1 MMRISQYIRKILLLA
16 ALLLPFEA
24 QAAEITA
31 IDFSGNVIGQVIS
44 TGLVISPDGA
54 NIGIITADSL
64 IVNQS
69 GNIIGGVVPQGIAI
83 GMDNRLLGK
92 IHTDGV
98 VRSLSGK
105 TVGKVLPNGLVLDD
119 SSQVIGAVLYP
130 GIIYSPKGDAIGRL
144 TGGGE
149 YTKLEGQRIGFVS
162 ANGYAYRKTGDDY
175 VLDGRL
181 MSSKMVVSI
190 DGKFLGSIAPT
201 GHIIDFSGKEIG
213 KIHANGYAYNAAG
226 QIIGS
231 VIATSYAFD
240 QVGKYIGTVSYNGE
254 VKRGEQVVAYY
265 RADGNLVRSNGDVV
279 GFAVNIAAT
288 ANDNNGRYLGYIT
301 PGGNIERAGQVVG
314 RIGAKGY
321 IYDSENNKIGEIVK
335 TGPIYDA
342 MARLK
347 GQSMRNGR
355 IISLGGNDI
364 GYSRGD
370 YAFDMNGTLIGGVS
384 GDMIAV
390 DNKQKV
396 LSMVNIDSTLS
407 AAPQGTR
414 ISPFGYLFN
423 SDNKVV
429 GGGFRLS
436 AIYGLG
442 GLLYSH
448 ISPNGDLYRQS
459 TGTQLSASGI
469 LFDKKGYVGSLVN
482 PLYALN
488 FENQPLGKF
497 ANGNLILDK
506 SGGVA
511 YKIIPGGYAV
521 AIKDAS
527 SGSVSPIDG
536 FANNKIIALNTGGD
550 LIGYANSNGNII
562 NLNGNISGQ
571 VIYNDYI
578 MDNNRIVNGRLIPFA
593 SVVNDKCAVIG
604 VVNGK
609 GDIINNRDVII
620 GRLLP
625 NGQAISDV
633 GSYIGYAVFDKGL
646 IDFDGNFVGT
656 VNEGLGVDMSGKQIG
671 CVNRNGLISAENQ
684 SLRYGVITPMPVIN
698 FDNNIIGHV
707 LANGQ
712 VYDEKDNELGYM
724 QPNGNVVTKSKKVL
738 GNVMRYQVAYTN
750 SNRFLGMVNHQGFVI
765 DDKGNAVG
773 RVNFDGSVVNQEGNI
788 GYALNDF
795 YVYDENFVTYGYL
808 TKDGTVLSMV
818 GSKLGQIDRGF
829 VVDRSGEVVARG
841 NRDYIVRDAAGNPV
855 GYLNMDG
862 TVIDFEGQNAG
873 YLAEG
878 GSIRNSDGDE
888 IAIATPY
895 QYYVFVRS
903 EAKRD
908 QEDGR
913 IGRKRAQIVDDDRR
927 SSKQKD
933 NISETKVKRQKLGNR
948 VVGIALSPDGDVIG
962 NIYDDDTVY
971 DENGEL
977 VGYKR
982 PDGVIVDKN
991 YNEIG
996 VAEMK
1001 NANPNDMFMPVN
1013 AYGTGNPYGI
1023 GEKPSNVGAGGGYG
1037 QGERYDPARAQALNF
1052 YQKQRRDSIPSRLTG
1067 LGATN
1072 GTANYSPSSFTGF
1085 EEDGWP
1091 GQNRAVSS
1099 WRVDM
1104 SEMILEDKG
1113 IPAVLARS
1121 VYATEGFSSSIPV
1134 TAIVERNVYAEEGR
1148 NVIIPAGSRVIGRIS
1163 GGGLNAITGG
1173 AVKVGITWTRLIR
1186 PDGSQ
1191 FLFSNAQTADAQGR
1205 AGAIGYLDQQLL
1217 KRYSLPLVTT
1227 ALQTA
1232 ANWLM
1237 ASGGDTT
1244 TTTTAFGSTTTQ
1256 DARSEAIRDGRKEF
1270 NDRMREI
1277 LDDII
1282 RDKARIRSVTYVP
1295 AGTRIIIY
1303 PNQDLWLNS
1312 RERTEKGLGGS
1323 TGSRGPGLIN
1333 DRDVEAQAAGAG
1345 AGGAGGGSVTYN
1357 GGYQENIQPASAPI
1371 SPASRTPTPPPPS
1384 VNQNPAG
1391 YTPPPSDQPVP
1402 SIDSG
1407 DAGDVPELL

>member
-54 NIGIITADSL
+54 NIGMITADSL

-69 GNIIGGVVPQGIAI
+69 GNVIGGVVPQGIAI

-92 IHTDGV
+92 IHNDGV
-98 VRSLSGK
+98 VRSLSGR

-119 SSQVIGAVLYP
+119 GSQVIGAVLYP
-130 GIIYSPKGDAIGRL
+130 GLIYSPKGDAVGRL

-162 ANGYAYRKTGDDY
+162 ANGYAYRKSGDDY

-201 GHIIDFSGKEIG
+201 GHIIDFSGKSIG
-213 KIHANGYAYNAAG
+213 KIHANGYAYNGAG

-231 VIATSYAFD
+231 VIATGYAFD
-240 QVGKYIGTVSYNGE
+240 QVGKYIGIVSYNGE
-254 VKRGEQVVAYY
+254 VKRGDQVVAYY

-288 ANDNNGRYLGYIT
+288 ANDNNGRYLGYVV
-301 PGGNIERAGQVVG
+301 PGGNIARAGQIVG
-314 RIGAKGY
+314 RVGAKGY
-321 IYDSENNKIGEIVK
+321 IYDTENNKIGEIVK
-335 TGPIYDA
+335 VGPIYDA

-355 IISLGGNDI
+355 IISLGGNEI
-364 GYSRGD
+364 GYTRGQ
-370 YAFDMNGTLIGGVS
+370 YAYDMNGTLVGGIS
-384 GDMIAV
+384 SDMIAV
-390 DNKQKV
+390 DDKQKV
-396 LSMVNIDSTLS
+396 LSVSNVDASFSTS
-407 AAPQGTR
+407 AQGNR
-414 ISPFGYLFN
+414 ISPFGYVFN

-429 GGGFRLS
+429 GGGFRIS

-442 GLLYSH
+442 GTLYSH
-448 ISPNGDLYRQS
+448 ISPNGDLYRQA
-459 TGTQLSASGI
+459 TDTQLTSAGI
-469 LFDKKGYVGSLVN
+469 LLDKKGFVGSVVN
-482 PLYALN
+482 PLYALD
-488 FENQPLGKF
+488 FQSQSLGRF
-497 ANGNLILDK
+497 ANGNLLLDRT
-506 SGGVA
+506 GGVSS
-511 YKIIPGGYAV
+511 KIIPGGYGV
-521 AIKDAS
+521 ATKDAS
-527 SGSVSPIDG
+527 SASVSPIDG
-536 FANNKIIALNTGGD
+536 FGSNKVIALNTGGD
-550 LIGYANSNGNII
+550 LIGYADSNGNVM
-562 NLNGNISGQ
+562 NLGGNIAGQ
-571 VIYNDYI
+571 VIYNDYVV
-578 MDNNRIVNGRLIPFA
+578 DNNHIVNGKLIPFA
-593 SVVNDKCAVIG
+593 PVVNDKCTVIG

-633 GSYIGYAVFDKGL
+633 GSYIGYALFDKGL

-656 VNEGLGVDMSGKQIG
+656 VNNGYGVDFNGKQLG
-671 CVNRNGLISAENQ
+671 CINRNGMITAEDK
-684 SLRYGVITPMPVIN
+684 SLRYGVITPTAVIG
-698 FDNNIIGHV
+698 FDNKIIGHV

-712 VYDEKDNELGYM
+712 VFDGEDKDLGYM
-724 QPNGNVVTKSKKVL
+724 EPTGNVVTKSKKVL
-738 GNVMRYQVAYTN
+738 GNVMRYQVAYSN
-750 SNRFLGMVNHQGFVI
+750 DNRFLGMVNHLGEIVN
-765 DDKGNAVG
+765 DKGKVIG
-773 RVNFDGSVVNQEGNI
+773 RVNFDGSVSNQDGNI
-788 GYALNDF
+788 GYALYDF
-795 YVYDENFVTYGYL
+795 YVYDENFATYGYL

-829 VVDRSGEVVARG
+829 VLDRGRQVVARG
-841 NRDYIVRDAAGNPV
+841 NRDYIVRDASNNPV
-855 GYLNMDG
+855 GRLNMDG
-862 TVIDFEGQNAG
+862 TVIDFEGQNVG

-888 IAIATPY
+888 IAVATPY
-895 QYYVFVRS
+895 QYYTHIQQ
-903 EAKRD
+903 EAAPT
-908 QEDGR
+908 QEEDSR
-913 IGRKRAQIVDDDRR
+913 IGRRHAQIVDAEKP
-927 SSKQKD
+927 SVEQKE
-933 NISETKVKRQKLGNR
+933 NVSETRVKRQKLGNR
-948 VVGIALSPDGDVIG
+948 VVGIALSPDGDYFGDV
-962 NIYDDDTVY
+962 YDDDVVR
-971 DENGEL
+971 DADGNPI
-977 VGYKR
+977 GYVR
-982 PDGVIVDKN
+982 PDGIVVDKN

-1001 NANPNDMFMPVN
+1001 RTNPNDMFMPAN
-1013 AYGTGNPYGI
+1013 AFGTGNPYGI

-1052 YQKQRRDSIPSRLTG
+1052 FQKKRRDAMPNQLTG
-1067 LGATN
+1067 LGSTS
-1072 GTANYSPSSFTGF
+1072 GTANYSPSSFTGY
-1085 EEDGWP
+1085 EEDDWP
-1091 GQNRAVSS
+1091 NNTNQRAISS

-1121 VYATEGFSSSIPV
+1121 VYASEGFSTNIPV

-1163 GGGLNAITGG
+1163 GSGANATNGG
-1173 AVKVGITWTRLIR
+1173 AVKIGIVWNRLIR

-1191 FLFSNAQTADAQGR
+1191 FVFSNNAQTADAQGR
-1205 AGAIGYLDQQLL
+1205 SGAIGYLDQQLL
-1217 KRYSLPLVTT
+1217 KKYSLPLVTT

-1237 ASGGDTT
+1237 ASGGTT
-1244 TTTTAFGSTTTQ
+1244 TTTTSNGTTTTTQ
-1256 DARSEAIRDGRKEF
+1256 DARSAAISDGRKEF
-1270 NDRMREI
+1270 NDRMKEI
-1277 LDDII
+1277 LDEII
-1282 RDKARIRSVTYVP
+1282 QEKAKIRAVTYIP

-1312 RERTEKGLGGS
+1312 RARSERSGNSQNAG
-1323 TGSRGPGLIN
+1323 RGPGLIN
-1333 DRDVEAQAAGAG
+1333 DADAEAQGGAG
-1345 AGGAGGGSVTYN
+1345 AGGSTVTYD
-1357 GGYQENIQPASAPI
+1357 GGYQGNIQPATAPTRAPSSAP
-1371 SPASRTPTPPPPS
+1371 SPN

-1391 YTPPPSDQPVP
+1391 YTPPASNQPVP

>member
-1 MMRISQYIRKILLLA
+1 MKRIGRYIRKILLSA
-16 ALLLPFEA
+16 ALLLPFEV

-31 IDFSGNVIGQVIS
+31 IDFSGNIIGQVIS

-54 NIGIITADSL
+54 NIGMITADSL

-92 IHTDGV
+92 IHNDGM

-119 SSQVIGAVLYP
+119 SSQIVGSVLYP
-130 GIIYSPKGDAIGRL
+130 GLIYSPKGDAVGRL

-201 GHIIDFSGKEIG
+201 GHIIDFGGKSIG
-213 KIHANGYAYNAAG
+213 KIHANGYAYSDAG

-231 VIATSYAFD
+231 VIATGYAFD
-240 QVGKYIGTVSYNGE
+240 QVGKYIGIVSYNGE
-254 VKRGEQVVAYY
+254 VKRGGQVVAYY
-265 RADGNLVRSNGDVV
+265 RSDGNLVRSNGDVV
-279 GFAVNIAAT
+279 GFAINIAAT
-288 ANDNNGRYLGYIT
+288 ANDNNGNYLGYIV
-301 PGGNIERAGQVVG
+301 PGGNIVRAGQVVG
-314 RIGAKGY
+314 RVGAKGY
-321 IYDSENNKIGEIVK
+321 VYDNANNKIGEIIKV
-335 TGPIYDA
+335 GPIYDA

-347 GQSMRNGR
+347 GQSLRNGR

-364 GYSRGD
+364 GYTRGQ

-384 GDMIAV
+384 DNMIAV
-390 DNKQKV
+390 DDKQKV
-396 LSMVNIDSTLS
+396 LSVSNIDSSMS
-407 AAPQGTR
+407 ATAQGTK

-423 SDNKVV
+423 SDNKVI

-436 AIYGLG
+436 AIYGLSG
-442 GLLYSH
+442 MLYSH
-448 ISPNGDLYRQS
+448 ISPNGDLYRQ
-459 TGTQLSASGI
+459 TTDTQLTSSGI
-469 LFDKKGYVGSLVN
+469 LFNKKGFIGSLVN
-482 PLYALN
+482 PLYALD
-488 FENQPLGKF
+488 FAGQPLGKF
-497 ANGNLILDK
+497 ANGNLILNK
-506 SGGVA
+506 AGGVTA
-511 YKIIPGGYAV
+511 KVIPGNYAV
-521 AIKDAS
+521 ATADAS
-527 SGSVSPIDG
+527 SNSVSPIDG
-536 FANNKIIALNTGGD
+536 FGSRKIIALNTGGD
-550 LIGYANSNGNII
+550 LIGYADSNGNVL

-578 MDNNRIVNGRLIPFA
+578 TDNNRIVNGKLIPFA
-593 SVVNDKCAVIG
+593 SIINDKCAPIG

-633 GSYIGYAVFDKGL
+633 GSYIGYAVSETGL

-656 VNEGLGVDMSGKQIG
+656 VSNGYGVDFNGKQLG
-671 CVNRNGLISAENQ
+671 CVNRLGMITAENK
-684 SLRYGVITPMPVIN
+684 SLRYGVITPMPVI
-698 FDNNIIGHV
+698 DLKNNIIGHV

-712 VYDEKDNELGYM
+712 VFDNSDKELGYM
-724 QPNGNVVTKSKKVL
+724 EPTGNVVSKSKKVL
-738 GNVMRYQVAYTN
+738 GNVMRYQVAFSN
-750 SNRFLGMVNHQGFVI
+750 ANRFLGMINHLAEVI
-765 DDKGNAVG
+765 NEKGETIG
-773 RVNFDGSVVNQEGNI
+773 KVNFDGSISDKDGNI
-788 GYALNDF
+788 GYALYDF
-795 YVYDENFVTYGYL
+795 YVYDENFMTYGYL
-808 TKDGTVLSMV
+808 TKDGTVLSPV

-829 VVDRSGEVVARG
+829 VLDRSKQVVARG
-841 NRDYIVRDAAGNPV
+841 NRDYLVRDVSDNPV

-862 TVIDFEGQNAG
+862 TVVDFDGQSIG

-888 IAIATPY
+888 IAVATPY
-895 QYYVFVRS
+895 QYYMQSR
-903 EAKRD
+903 
-908 QEDGR
+908 QEVAPQEEDTG
-913 IGRKRAQIVDDDRR
+913 ISRKRAQIVEATETPE
-927 SSKQKD
+927 KPKTE
-933 NISETKVKRQKLGNR
+933 ISETKVKRQKLGNR
-948 VVGIALSPDGDVIG
+948 IVGIALGPDGDILG
-962 NIYDDDTVY
+962 NIYDDDTVI
-971 DENGEL
+971 DDTGEH
-977 VGYKR
+977 VGYVR
-982 PDGVIVDKN
+982 PDGVVVDKN

-1001 NANPNDMFMPVN
+1001 RVSPKDMWMPENAFGN
-1013 AYGTGNPYGI
+1013 GNPYGI
-1023 GEKPSNVGAGGGYG
+1023 GEKPSNDGAGGGYG
-1037 QGERYDPARAQALNF
+1037 PGERYDPERAMYLNA
-1052 YQKQRRDSIPSRLTG
+1052 KQRERRNAIPNQLVG
-1067 LGATN
+1067 LGSTS
-1072 GTANYSPSSFTGF
+1072 GTANYSPSSFTGY

-1091 GQNRAVSS
+1091 GQNRSVSS

-1121 VYATEGFSSSIPV
+1121 VYASEGFSANIPI

-1148 NVIIPAGSRVIGRIS
+1148 NVIIPAGSRVIGKIS
-1163 GGGLNAITGG
+1163 GGGANAANGG
-1173 AVKVGITWTRLIR
+1173 AVKIGITWTRLIR

-1191 FLFSNAQTADAQGR
+1191 FLFNSAQTADAQGR
-1205 AGAIGYLDQQLL
+1205 SGAIGYLDQQLL

-1237 ASGGDTT
+1237 ASGGTSSTT
-1244 TTTTAFGSTTTQ
+1244 TNANGTTTTQ
-1256 DARSEAIRDGRKEF
+1256 DARSEAMSQGREQF
-1270 NDRMREI
+1270 NDRMKEM

-1282 RDKARIRSVTYVP
+1282 KDKASIRSVTYIP

-1312 RERTEKGLGGS
+1312 RERTEKGVDKNA
-1323 TGSRGPGLIN
+1323 SRGPGLIN
-1333 DRDVEAQAAGAG
+1333 EADVEAQQAS
-1345 AGGAGGGSVTYN
+1345 GGAGGGDSSVIYN
-1357 GGYQENIQPASAPI
+1357 NGYQENIQPATP
-1371 SPASRTPTPPPPS
+1371 PAGTPTRTPQPS
-1384 VNQNPAG
+1384 NINQNPAG
-1391 YTPPPSDQPVP
+1391 YTPPASNQPVP

-1407 DAGDVPELL
+1407 GSDDVPELI